1 MKSLYE
7 YQELY
12 LERITDEHFRFLY
25 HQLPKGERM
34 LAVRGP
40 RGAGKTT
47 LLLQWLKYELG
58 TGSGALYVTA
68 DHPWFYTNSLLEL
81 AGDFVKYGGK
91 HLLVDEIHQ
100 YPNWSRELKNIY
112 DAHSGL
118 QVIVTASS
126 ALDLHRGAAD
136 LSRRLLSFELP
147 GLSFREYLALVHGIE
162 LPAVSLADLMANHP
176 DISRKCVARFRPLP
190 LFRDYWRSGYLPF
203 VLEGDNAFYTA
214 RLLETVNA
222 TLERDLRVI
231 EEYSASNIQKIKKL
245 LGVLAE
251 SVPFE
256 PNISALAGKL
266 GMGRDTV
273 NNFIQ
278 HLSSARLLNLLNTAA
293 KGVAALQKPD
303 KIYLENTNLSYAMKG
318 NPNQGTLRE
327 TFFLNQLRNAGHEVN
342 LPPKGDFLI
351 DGQLVAEVGGKNKD
365 AKQFRG
371 VPNAFIAADDIE
383 TGFGQRIPLWLFGFL
398 Y

>member
-1 MKSLYE
+1 MKPLYE

-25 HQLPKGERM
+25 HSLPRGERM
-34 LAVRGP
+34 LAVKGP

-58 TGSGALYVTA
+58 AGSDALYVTA

-91 HLLVDEIHQ
+91 HLLIDEIHQ
-100 YPNWSRELKNIY
+100 YPGWSRELKNIY

-118 QVIVTASS
+118 QVIITASS
-126 ALDLHRGAAD
+126 ALGLYRGAGD

-147 GLSFREYLALVHGIE
+147 GLSFREYLALVHNIS
-162 LPAVSLADLMANHP
+162 LPAVSLEELLASHL
-176 DISRKCVARFRPLP
+176 DISRKCMSLFRPLP

-203 VLEGDNAFYTA
+203 VLEGDGAFYHA

-231 EEYSASNIQKIKKL
+231 EGYTASNIQKIKKL

-266 GMGRDTV
+266 GMGRDTI

-278 HLSSARLLNLLNTAA
+278 HLSSARLLNLLNTAT

-303 KIYLENTNLSYAMKG
+303 KIYLENTNLSYALKG
-318 NPNQGTLRE
+318 EPNLGTLRE
-327 TFFLNQLRNAGHEVN
+327 TFFLNQLRNAGYKAS

-351 DGQLVAEVGGKNKD
+351 EGSLVAEVGGKNKEG
-365 AKQFRG
+365 KQIRD

-383 TGFGQRIPLWLFGFL
+383 TGLRQTVPLWLFGFL

>member
-1 MKSLYE
+1 MKTLYE

-12 LERITDEHFRFLY
+12 LQRITDEHFRFLY
-25 HQLPKGERM
+25 HRLPKGERM
-34 LAVRGP
+34 LAIKGP
-40 RGAGKTT
+40 KGAGKTT

-58 TGSGALYVTA
+58 AGSDALYVTA
-68 DHPWFYTNSLLEL
+68 DHPWFFTNSLLEL

-100 YPNWSRELKNIY
+100 YPNWSGELKNIY

-118 QVIVTASS
+118 QVIITASS
-126 ALDLHRGAAD
+126 ALDLYRGAAD

-147 GLSFREYLALVHGIE
+147 GLSFREYLALVHGID
-162 LPAVSLADLMANHP
+162 LPVVSLEELLASHLEL
-176 DISRKCVARFRPLP
+176 SRKCLSRFRPLP

-203 VLEGDNAFYTA
+203 VLEGDGAFYQA

-222 TLERDLRVI
+222 TLERDLRAI
-231 EEYSASNIQKIKKL
+231 EGYTASNIQKIKKL

-266 GMGRDTV
+266 GMGRDTI

-278 HLSSARLLNLLNTAA
+278 HLSSARLLNLLNTAT
-293 KGVAALQKPD
+293 KGVAALRKPD
-303 KIYLENTNLSYAMKG
+303 KIYLENTNLSYALKG
-318 NPNQGTLRE
+318 EPNLGTLRE
-327 TFFLNQLRNAGHEVN
+327 TFFLNQLRNAGYKVS
-342 LPPKGDFLI
+342 LPSKGDFLI
-351 DGQLVAEVGGKNKD
+351 EEKLVVEVGGKNKEG
-365 AKQFRG
+365 KQIRDI
-371 VPNAFIAADDIE
+371 PNAFIAADDIE
-383 TGFGQRIPLWLFGFL
+383 TGFRNKIPLWLFGFL